1 MNLSIGLPGLNET
14 VAAFNDLTTSD
25 VALISGGLLWLVLLR
40 LSLAGIDRRDGI
52 TGLTYVLYMMAAGA
66 TMILALPGH
75 HDVLADD
82 RRQMLLV
89 CVMGGLAAYRWLRK
103 PKAKGETK

>member
-1 MNLSIGLPGLNET
+1 MDISSGLPGLDET
-14 VAAFNDLTTSD
+14 VAAFTDLTTGD
-25 VALISGGLLWLVLLR
+25 VALISGGLLWFVLLR
-40 LSLAGIDRRDGI
+40 LSLAGIDRRDGM

-66 TMILALPGH
+66 TLLLALPGH

-89 CVMGGLAAYRWLRK
+89 CLMGAIAAYRWIRK
-103 PKAKGETK
+103 PKVKEEAK

>member
-1 MNLSIGLPGLNET
+1 MSLHTGLPGIDET
-14 VAAFNDLTTSD
+14 VAAFADLTTSD
-25 VALISGGLLWLVLLR
+25 VALVSGALLWLVLLK
-40 LSLAGIDRRDGI
+40 LSLAGIDRRDSL

-66 TMILALPGH
+66 TLMLALPGH

-89 CVMGGLAAYRWLRK
+89 CIMGGIAAYRWVKK
-103 PKAKGETK
+103 PKAKEELK